1 MEARCVLRLESG
13 LRWSIYALVAAL
25 FATGVAWWLLD
36 ERFGAARHDL
46 IAAHG
51 LAAMAFLVAVGAT
64 FTLHV
69 REGWRRR
76 LNRGSGAVVLAVA
89 SLMMLSAFGLYYIG
103 SDALRGLTSD
113 LHIIVGLALPLLLAV
128 HVVLGR
134 RARKDIESLEDEM

>member
-1 MEARCVLRLESG
+1 LRLESG

-25 FATGVAWWLLD
+25 FATGLAWWVLD
-36 ERFGAARHDL
+36 KGPSSVRLYL

-51 LAAMAFLVAVGAT
+51 LAAMAFLVALGAT

-76 LNRGSGAVVLAVA
+76 LNRASGTVVLAVA
-89 SLMMLSAFGLYYIG
+89 GLLTLSAFGLYYIG
-103 SDALRGLTSD
+103 SEALRDWASD
-113 LHIIVGLALPLLLAV
+113 LHIVVGIALPFLLAV

-134 RARKDIESLEDEM
+134 RSRTPIDSLEDEI